1 MRILL
6 FATIL
11 LVFMTGCTPLGELPD
26 LFFGQMSS
34 WNVLDLFGGQLS
46 KILDSTDFYVKTG
59 IFVFG
64 IAAGA
69 LGLFAIQRIF
79 RFLEGHW
86 KVLMGVAACVSAL
99 AALISVL

>member
-6 FATIL
+6 FATGL
-11 LVFMTGCTPLGELPD
+11 LVFMTGCTPLGWLPD
-26 LFFGQMSS
+26 LFCGQMNS
-34 WNVLDLFGGQLS
+34 WYVLDLFWSSLLE
-46 KILDSTDFYVKTG
+46 ILDSADFYVKTG

-79 RFLEGHW
+79 CFLENHW
-86 KVLMGVAACVSAL
+86 KILLGVAACVSAV

>member
-11 LVFMTGCTPLGELPD
+11 LVFITGCTPLGELPD
-26 LFFGQMSS
+26 LFFGQMSL
-34 WNVLDLFGGQLS
+34 LDLFGGQLS
-46 KILDSTDFYVKTG
+46 KILDSADFYAKTG

-79 RFLEGHW
+79 RFLESYW
-86 KVLMGVAACVSAL
+86 KVLLGVAACVSAI